1 MADIV
6 RDTEEVDAI
15 DAKERVRQAQERAI
29 AMLSGRNSARQQRL
43 AAITEAKRDGFDQ
56 AIEGD
61 KRYPDLFTR
70 ARDSEAGKAASGH
83 IAGSLAGIGARGM
96 ADAAVD
102 AGLLAKPPTPP
113 LPADPEGVKQDPE
126 RDATNDEVGGPAL
139 PSAGTGGGR
148 AAVMTSSPYVRQSEL
163 GHDMKEAREHMD
175 RAASQKRLATF
186 IEQRATEEKATQLQK
201 AADWDQRRKEIYE
214 SSVAQ
219 SEARRQKRMEEFER
233 KVDAARSIPDPMVS
247 GAGAFAAALGVG
259 LGAWAASMRGGPNH
273 ALAAYN
279 SIRDAQIAEQ
289 KMKSQDQE
297 NEYHRLR
304 QVFGDERQAEL
315 AMKMRIDE
323 KARDHYARIELAS
336 KGEFARSK
344 AAELRAHLEEALADN
359 KAKMQM
365 IEDGK
370 TVESHTPTYMLGRD
384 GAFHEVPTERPH
396 GWDGAVKQNPEG
408 APIEAAMPGTKSDR
422 EVAAE
427 PQGEPI
433 KIGTVEV
440 GSASSDEADER
451 AAAARARSQGT
462 DTRGKVGWKDG
473 EYDAGSV
480 DAYLQKETQPL
491 REEAARR
498 AAAAAPASG
507 QRPIKSFT
515 RDATPAISPTT
526 SPKELSDQVS
536 ALRERAK
543 TSGEKVVYAK
553 ILESISK
560 GQWTKDGR
568 SKIYDQGRDG
578 KLQDVLDK
586 ADSVAGRMYAA
597 RDLAQ
602 AAEAL
607 KRAAPK
613 VSAKTLGEWEARNA
627 EYIANNKYSDPFH
640 QAAAGVAATLRDR
653 AVSDL
658 SPEAKKMVE
667 TVMRLRANF
676 ISEKGGKALSEG
688 EKANLNVYFG
698 ALENLSGGIDGIASA
713 SAAMYE
719 KDRDMW
725 NVRMGTQ
732 PLLNLLTLYQKLGPD
747 KVNPPPYRGLAR
759 ATVAPR

>member
-6 RDTEEVDAI
+6 RDTEEINAI
-15 DAKERVRQAQERAI
+15 EAKEKIRKAQEHAL
-29 AMLSGRNSARQQRL
+29 ALLAGKNTAKQQR
-43 AAITEAKRDGFDQ
+43 AEAMGQGFSQ

-70 ARDSEAGKAASGH
+70 ARDSEVGKAVSGH
-83 IAGSLAGIGARGM
+83 IAGSLAGVGARGM

-126 RDATNDEVGGPAL
+126 RDATNDEVGGPGL
-139 PSAGTGGGR
+139 PATGTGGGR
-148 AAVMTSSPYVRQSEL
+148 AAVMTSSPYTRQSEL
-163 GHDMKEAREHMD
+163 GHNMSESRDHM
-175 RAASQKRLATF
+175 A
-186 IEQRATEEKATQLQK
+186 K
-201 AADWDQRRKEIYE
+201 AAAWQLEAINLERRAVEAHAE
-214 SSVAQ
+214 NTSAALEMRSRERQAFEAQVARD
-219 SEARRQKRMEEFER
+219 EAKRREREEAFRQKVEAVRAEGPTTGEAVGEAIAAIGVALGAYSAALSKTPNTALQIFNSVVDRNLERQKMRVAGAESDFER
-233 KVDAARSIPDPMVS
+233 
-247 GAGAFAAALGVG
+247 
-259 LGAWAASMRGGPNH
+259 
-273 ALAAYN
+273 
-279 SIRDAQIAEQ
+279 IRRIT
-289 KMKSQDQE
+289 
-297 NEYHRLR
+297 
-304 QVFGDERQAEL
+304 GDERQAEIAL
-315 AMKMRIDE
+315 RMRFE
-323 KARDHYARIELAS
+323 ERARDHLA
-336 KGEFARSK
+336 KVEAAAKTDFARAK
-344 AAELRAHLEEALADN
+344 AAELKAHLENSLADN
-359 KAKMQM
+359 IAKMRV
-365 IEDGK
+365 IEDGRV
-370 TVESHTPTYMLGRD
+370 VESHQPTYVVGRD
-384 GAFHEVPTERPH
+384 GMLREIPAERPH
-396 GWDGAVKQNPEG
+396 GWDGAAKQNPEG
-408 APIEAAMPGTKSDR
+408 APVEAAMPGTKSDK
-422 EVAAE
+422 EVAAAA

-433 KIGTVEV
+433 KVGTVEV

-498 AAAAAPASG
+498 AAAAAPAPG

-515 RDATPAISPTT
+515 RDATPAISPTA

-553 ILESISK
+553 ILDSIAK
-560 GQWTKDGR
+560 GKWTKDGR
-568 SKIYDQGRDG
+568 SLLYDQGRDG
-578 KLQDVLDK
+578 KLQEVLDK

-613 VSAKTLGEWEARNA
+613 VSAKTLAEWEARNA

-658 SPEAKKMVE
+658 SAEAKKMVE
-667 TVMRLRANF
+667 TVMRMRANF

-688 EKANLNVYFG
+688 EKANLNIYFG

>member
-1 MADIV
+1 MADIA
-6 RDTEEVDAI
+6 RDTEEIESI
-15 DAKERVRQAQERAI
+15 DAKEKVRQAQERAI
-29 AMLSGRNSARQQRL
+29 ALLSGRNSARQQRL

-61 KRYPDLFTR
+61 KRYPDLFVR
-70 ARDSEAGKAASGH
+70 ARDSETGKAVSGH
-83 IAGSLAGIGARGM
+83 VAGSLAGVGARGM

-139 PSAGTGGGR
+139 PATGTGGGR
-148 AAVMTSSPYVRQSEL
+148 AAVMTSSPYARQAEL

-175 RAASQKRLATF
+175 RAAYQKRLATF

-219 SEARRQKRMEEFER
+219 AEARRQKRMEDFER

-259 LGAWAASMRGGPNH
+259 LGAWAASVRGGPNH

-370 TVESHTPTYMLGRD
+370 IVESHQPTYMLGRD
-384 GAFHEVPTERPH
+384 GAFHEVPTDRPH
-396 GWDGAVKQNPEG
+396 GWDGGAKQNPEG
-408 APIEAAMPGTKSDR
+408 APVEAAMPGTKSDK
-422 EVAAE
+422 EVAAAA

-433 KIGTVEV
+433 KVGTVEV
-440 GSASSDEADER
+440 DDSVKYTDADEK
-451 AAAARARSQGT
+451 AAAARARAAGT
-462 DTRGKVGWKDG
+462 DTRGLTNDG
-473 EYDAGSV
+473 VAD
-480 DAYLQKETQPL
+480 DKKLNAYLAQETQPL

-498 AAAAAPASG
+498 AAAAAPAPG

-515 RDATPAISPTT
+515 RDATPAISPTA

-578 KLQDVLDK
+578 KLQEVLDK

-658 SPEAKKMVE
+658 STEAKKMVE
-667 TVMRLRANF
+667 TVMRMRANF

>member
-6 RDTEEVDAI
+6 RDTEEINAI
-15 DAKERVRQAQERAI
+15 EAKEKIRKAQEHALKI
-29 AMLSGRNSARQQRL
+29 LSGGRDTKGERMAARAESLGQ
-43 AAITEAKRDGFDQ
+43 GFSQ

-70 ARDSEAGKAASGH
+70 ARDSEVGKAASGH
-83 IAGSLAGIGARGM
+83 VAGALAAVGARG
-96 ADAAVD
+96 AVDAAVD
-102 AGLLAKPPTPP
+102 AGLLAKPPGPP

-139 PSAGTGGGR
+139 PATGTGGR
-148 AAVMTSSPYVRQSEL
+148 AAVMTSSPYARQAEL
-163 GHDMKEAREHMD
+163 GHNMGESRDHM
-175 RAASQKRLATF
+175 A
-186 IEQRATEEKATQLQK
+186 K
-201 AADWDQRRKEIYE
+201 AAAWQLEAINLERRAVEAHAE
-214 SSVAQ
+214 NTSAALEMRSRERQAFEAQ
-219 SEARRQKRMEEFER
+219 AARDEAKRREREEAFRQKVEAVRGADLTTGE
-233 KVDAARSIPDPMVS
+233 AA
-247 GAGAFAAALGVG
+247 GEALAAIGVVF
-259 LGAWAASMRGGPNH
+259 GAWASARSGTPNS
-273 ALAAYN
+273 AMQIFN
-279 SIRDAQIAEQ
+279 SVVDRNLERQ
-289 KMKSQDQE
+289 KMRVAGAESDFE
-297 NEYHRLR
+297 RIR
-304 QVFGDERQAEL
+304 RITGDERQAEIAL
-315 AMKMRIDE
+315 RMRFE
-323 KARDHYARIELAS
+323 ERARDHMAKVEAAA
-336 KGEFARSK
+336 KTDFARAK
-344 AAELRAHLEEALADN
+344 AAELKSHLENSLADN
-359 KAKMQM
+359 LAKMRV

-370 TVESHTPTYMLGRD
+370 IVESHTPTYVVGRD
-384 GAFHEVPTERPH
+384 GMLHEIPAERPH
-396 GWDGAVKQNPEG
+396 GWDGGAKQNPEG
-408 APIEAAMPGTKSDR
+408 APVEAAMPGTKSDK
-422 EVAAE
+422 EVAAA
-427 PQGEPI
+427 PAGEPA
-433 KIGTVEV
+433 KAGTAEV
-440 GSASSDEADER
+440 GSASSDEEKEK
-451 AAAARARSQGT
+451 AAAARARA
-462 DTRGKVGWKDG
+462 RGDG
-473 EYDAGSV
+473 FKGDVASSAEID
-480 DAYLQKETQPL
+480 DYLAKETQPL

-498 AAAAAPASG
+498 AAAAAPAPG

-515 RDATPAISPTT
+515 RDATPAISPTA

-536 ALRERAK
+536 AMRERAK

-578 KLQDVLDK
+578 KLQEVLDK

-607 KRAAPK
+607 KRAAPH
-613 VSAKTLGEWEARNA
+613 VSAKTLAEWDARNA
-627 EYIANNKYSDPFH
+627 EYVRHNQYGDPMH
-640 QAAAGVAATLRDR
+640 QALAWNAARARDA

-667 TVMRLRANF
+667 TVMRMRANF

-698 ALENLSGGIDGIASA
+698 ALENLSGGIGGIASA

-725 NVRMGTQ
+725 TVRMGTQ